1 VSVYGH
7 VAIGAALG
15 SLTSHPAAALALGVL
30 AHVPADLV
38 SHHDLSRKAELFMA
52 AAALILYTW
61 LGDLKLTVALG
72 AVGGALPDVENII
85 RLRRRGA
92 AEKFFPSHSE
102 ALRHGGARPAWDV
115 PVQLGVAAITAAWV
129 VWAPAFW

>member
-7 VAIGAALG
+7 IAIGAALG
-15 SLTSHPAAALALGVL
+15 SLTPHPAAALALGVL

-38 SHHDLSRKAELFMA
+38 SHRDLSRKAELFMA

-72 AVGGALPDVENII
+72 AVGGALPDIENLV
-85 RLRRRGA
+85 RLRRHA
-92 AEKFFPSHSE
+92 APEKSFPSHSG

-115 PVQLGVAAITAAWV
+115 AVQLGVAAVTAAWV
-129 VWAPAFW
+129 VWARAFW

>member
-1 VSVYGH
+1 MSVYGH

-15 SLTSHPAAALALGVL
+15 SLTPHPAAALALGML

-38 SHHDLSRKAELFMA
+38 SHRDFSRWAELFMA

-61 LGDLKLTVALG
+61 LGDFKLTVALG
-72 AVGGALPDVENII
+72 AVGGALPDVENLI
-85 RLRRRGA
+85 RLRAGA
-92 AEKFFPSHSE
+92 GARKFFPSHSD
-102 ALRHGGARPAWDV
+102 AFKHGDARPAWDV
-115 PVQLGVAAITAAWV
+115 LVQLGVAAITAAWV